1 MNDFPKRIGPNA
13 APGQAAAPPEPEIL
27 APENPAVPRGTE
39 ALLDSLI
46 EECRHLV
53 REVALPSMCA
63 ATDSLDRM
71 RFMETAVSL
80 VKAGAEVGNTVARLR
95 SGAAGAE
102 TRHRVLVERV
112 PSRLA
117 AMDDGEGWGRGDES

>member
-1 MNDFPKRIGPNA
+1 MTDKPA
-13 APGQAAAPPEPEIL
+13 ADQPDEAEIL
-27 APENPAVPRGTE
+27 PPKTASVEQMASLGTE
-39 ALLDSLI
+39 ALLDALI

-63 ATDSLDRM
+63 TSDPLDRM

-95 SGAAGAE
+95 AGTPG
-102 TRHRVLVERV
+102 TRHWVVVEHS
-112 PSRLA
+112 PQFARLGA
-117 AMDDGEGWGRGDES
+117 VAGEEGEGGANS